1 MSVSRFPLLR
11 FGGLALAVLSVPGF
25 AAAQHHGGM
34 AGGGAAPIGHAGG
47 VAVHAAPVAHAG
59 MASAPHVVARS
70 GRTGVMTRT
79 HSGTGVRNARHTNV
93 NNGANFVAGDGEVN
107 FNDVPGLG
115 FDYPHLAA
123 VSGRRHF
130 GRRFF
135 GGAPFFDGGFLFGAP
150 SVIIEQPAEAQP
162 EAEDA
167 IAGNAVESDP
177 VRRSRRVYE
186 AESSPAPAAADS
198 APARDVEQYVFVKRD
213 GGLEFAVAY
222 SWVNGMLRYI
232 TPDGKRRTMGRDAL
246 DLNATEQFNE
256 QRGIEFH
263 APA

>member
-1 MSVSRFPLLR
+1 MSVSGFSFLR
-11 FGGLALAVLSVPGF
+11 LSTVVLAGLSLPVF
-25 AAAQHHGGM
+25 AAAQHHGGT
-34 AGGGAAPIGHAGG
+34 APGGAAPVGRTGT
-47 VAVHAAPVAHAG
+47 VVVHAVPVAHAG
-59 MASAPHVVARS
+59 VASVPHLVARP
-70 GRTGVMTRT
+70 GRTGVATRT
-79 HSGTGVRNARHTNV
+79 HTGVRNARHIND
-93 NNGANFVAGDGEVN
+93 GDNFVASDDQ
-107 FNDVPGLG
+107 FSSNDVPGLG
-115 FDYPHLAA
+115 FDFPHLAA
-123 VSGRRHF
+123 VNGSRHF

-135 GGAPFFDGGFLFGAP
+135 GGAPFFDGGFLFGGP
-150 SVIIEQPAEAQP
+150 SVIIEQPVEGQ
-162 EAEDA
+162 AEDA

-186 AESSPAPAAADS
+186 AESNPAPAAEDS
-198 APARDVEQYVFVKRD
+198 APPREVEQYVFVKSD

-222 SWVNGMLRYI
+222 SWVNGTLRYI